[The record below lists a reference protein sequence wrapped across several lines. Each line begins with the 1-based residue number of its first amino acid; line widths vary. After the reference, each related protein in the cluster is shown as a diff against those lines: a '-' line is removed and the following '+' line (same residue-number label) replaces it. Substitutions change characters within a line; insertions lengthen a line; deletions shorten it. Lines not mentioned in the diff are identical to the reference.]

1 MTIYLADSLTGDMLN
16 RVLIH
21 EIGHSVI
28 WSYGLFDAIR
38 AFVRPHKQIE
48 AEEWIC
54 NFVADYGNLIFDSA
68 RESLGHRAMVH
79 IPRAIEGLLKG
90 A

>member
-1 MTIYLADSLTGDMLN
+1 MTVYLSDTLEGELLD

-21 EIGHSVI
+21 EIGHCVI

-54 NFVADYGNLIFDSA
+54 NFVADYGYQIFKA
-68 RESLGHRAMVH
+68 AKKSLGHEAVIREFE
-79 IPRAIEGLLKG
+79 RLLTIGG